1 MILQEVIVLRDGLL
15 RIALDDDGR
24 YRLAYGER
32 VVYEN
37 GRRTIRGRGTP
48 YEFKSVEQL
57 RYDFER
63 DVEAAGGRFG

>member
-1 MILQEVIVLRDGLL
+1 MLLSEIILLRDRLL
-15 RIALDDDGR
+15 RIELEADGR
-24 YRLAYGER
+24 YRLAYGDR

-37 GRRTIRGRGTP
+37 GRRIVRGRSAP

-63 DVEAAGGRFG
+63 DVAAVGGRLG